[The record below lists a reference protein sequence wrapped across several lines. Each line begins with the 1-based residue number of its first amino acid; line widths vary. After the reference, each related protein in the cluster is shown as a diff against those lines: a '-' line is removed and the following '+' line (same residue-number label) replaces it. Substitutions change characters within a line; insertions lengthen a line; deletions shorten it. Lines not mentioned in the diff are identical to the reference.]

1 MKRAWP
7 RAWRQQTPRVVER
20 ADGAVR
26 IADARIGGLGPPK
39 RVNEVLERDGKRLAA
54 DIARSVGDAEK
65 LVKRAARGPALP
77 RGAEAPPRAPAPAA
91 GALEAR
97 QRERLQDP
105 RNAQD
110 LLDAKLSPAR

>member
-7 RAWRQQTPRVVER
+7 RAWRAATPRVVER

-54 DIARSVGDAEK
+54 DIGRSVGDAEK
-65 LVKRAARGPALP
+65 LVRRAARGPALP

-91 GALEAR
+91 GALDAQ
-97 QRERLQDP
+97 QRERSRDP